1 MDHNNILWDSYK
13 ELIRKVVPSI
23 CPLRWSKFLNILLL
37 SRRASQMALEVKH
50 LPANKGDVREVGLIL
65 GSGRFPGGGN
75 GNSLQYFCLENP
87 MDKGP
92 WQTAVHRPTQS
103 RNITE
108 VLNMHAVKDPAEL
121 FSKCLSSIKK
131 SIFKRT

>member
-1 MDHNNILWDSYK
+1 
-13 ELIRKVVPSI
+13 
-23 CPLRWSKFLNILLL
+23 
-37 SRRASQMALEVKH
+37 MALEVKH

-92 WQTAVHRPTQS
+92 WHVSDLQLVDYKVVCEDGQGQL
-103 RNITE
+103 E
-108 VLNMHAVKDPAEL
+108 M
-121 FSKCLSSIKK
+121 C
-131 SIFKRT
+131 

>member
-1 MDHNNILWDSYK
+1 
-13 ELIRKVVPSI
+13 
-23 CPLRWSKFLNILLL
+23 
-37 SRRASQMALEVKH
+37 MALEVKN

-92 WQTAVHRPTQS
+92 WQTAVHRATQS
-103 RNITE
+103 RNITQ
-108 VLNMHAVKDPAEL
+108 VTSHARCQGP
-121 FSKCLSSIKK
+121 C
-131 SIFKRT
+131 